1 MGQRTGTPTPQGRL
15 RGCAVGRA
23 AGGQARARWTLRALI
38 RQEMRLRAGILL
50 LFLLECRKSHYMWRY
65 PMPPPAPSETP
76 HPLLPDLQRLEAG
89 FQFPAGD
96 WSQFSSV
103 QSLSRVRLFATP
115 WTAARQASL
124 STTSSRRLPRPP
136 QREHQIPTTSP
147 PGTRGQ

>member
-1 MGQRTGTPTPQGRL
+1 MDSESPDSTALRL
-15 RGCAVGRA
+15 WA
-23 AGGQARARWTLRALI
+23 A
-38 RQEMRLRAGILL
+38 ILL
-50 LFLLECRKSHYMWRY
+50 LFLLKCHKNHYTWRY

-76 HPLLPDLQRLEAG
+76 PLPFCLISAGLSLQQLEAG

-124 STTSSRRLPRPP
+124 SITNSWSLLRLP
-136 QREHQIPTTSP
+136 QRGHQILTTSP